1 MKPQTKIFLSI
12 GLLIALILSVL
23 KWRFE
28 ALETAFYIYI
38 SIFYFGTFAVWLV
51 YQYMQEH
58 KNREAQKKADVER
71 LNSKETVIYGNF
83 LIQRS
88 QFEANLIQ
96 VQNELFWL
104 DEETAEKSDKS
115 ALIDVMIDDFK
126 RICKKN
132 NYLTDYLTG
141 KTIEFSLVDNV
152 NFDNKELCKK
162 RIEYNQIAEK

>member
-1 MKPQTKIFLSI
+1 MKKQTKIFLSI
-12 GLLIALILSVL
+12 GLLIVLILGVL
-23 KWRFE
+23 QWRFE
-28 ALETAFYIYI
+28 ALETVYSVFTI
-38 SIFYFGTFAVWLV
+38 SFYFGTLIAYIV
-51 YQYMQEH
+51 YQNIKEH
-58 KNREAQKKADVER
+58 KSREAQKKADIER
-71 LNSKETVIYGNF
+71 LNNKETVVYGNF

-88 QFEANLIQ
+88 QFEGNLIH

-104 DEETAEKSDKS
+104 DEETAEKADKS
-115 ALIDVMIDDFK
+115 ALVDVMIDDFK

>member
-1 MKPQTKIFLSI
+1 MKTQTKIFLII

-23 KWRFE
+23 KWQFE
-28 ALETAFYIYI
+28 ALETVFYIYI
-38 SIFYFGTFAVWLV
+38 SIFYFGTIAVWLV
-51 YQYMQEH
+51 YQYIQEH

-71 LNSKETVIYGNF
+71 INSKEPVVYCNF

-88 QFEANLIQ
+88 LFEGNLIH

-104 DEETAEKSDKS
+104 DEEASKKGDKNE
-115 ALIDVMIDDFK
+115 LLDVMIDDFK

-132 NYLTDYLTG
+132 KYLTDYLTG
-141 KTIEFSLVDNV
+141 KIIEFSLVDNV

-162 RIEYNQIAEK
+162 RIILSESY